1 VPAISPATIHDIVH
15 IMSQLCTAAI
25 REHPPIVL
33 VNPFDHP
40 TLPRIEPRPVEF
52 LEHEEAGALY
62 EAAEAIGAS
71 WRTLIELG
79 TEVGLRPGEIY
90 GLHGHGVDWLRSQV
104 QVIDV
109 MTRNG
114 LRQWP
119 KSMRSHRVVP
129 VPARILEGM
138 SALMARRSR
147 DALVFTARR
156 ASR

>member
-1 VPAISPATIHDIVH
+1 LSSTIGHTGASADRAGQPVRSPD
-15 IMSQLCTAAI
+15 AAEN
-25 REHPPIVL
+25 RAP
-33 VNPFDHP
+33 
-40 TLPRIEPRPVEF
+40 PVEF
-52 LEHEEAGALY
+52 LEHEEAEALY

-114 LRQWP
+114 LRRWP

-138 SALMARRSR
+138 SFLLFSLPITDPCSILA
-147 DALVFTARR
+147 
-156 ASR
+156 